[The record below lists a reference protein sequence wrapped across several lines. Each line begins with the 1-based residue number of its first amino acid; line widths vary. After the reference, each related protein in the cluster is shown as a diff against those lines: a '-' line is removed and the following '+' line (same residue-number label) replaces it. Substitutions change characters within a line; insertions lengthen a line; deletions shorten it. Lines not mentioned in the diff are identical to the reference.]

1 MNRRKLRERLF
12 KLIYL
17 YAFNGID
24 AMPEQIDLYFE
35 GLDEVVW
42 DEDRTFL
49 RDRFF
54 RITEKIPEIDARLN
68 ETARGWKTNRFGSC
82 DLAILRLAVYE
93 MLYDEQIPQGV
104 AINEAV
110 ELAKTYGGD
119 ESPAFVNGILGEIA
133 RTVGV

>member
-1 MNRRKLRERLF
+1 MNRRKLREHLF

-17 YAFNGID
+17 YAFNSID

-104 AINEAV
+104 AINEAD
-110 ELAKTYGGD
+110 A
-119 ESPAFVNGILGEIA
+119 
-133 RTVGV
+133 

>member
-1 MNRRKLRERLF
+1 
-12 KLIYL
+12 
-17 YAFNGID
+17 
-24 AMPEQIDLYFE
+24 MPEQIDLYFE

-133 RTVGV
+133 RTAGV